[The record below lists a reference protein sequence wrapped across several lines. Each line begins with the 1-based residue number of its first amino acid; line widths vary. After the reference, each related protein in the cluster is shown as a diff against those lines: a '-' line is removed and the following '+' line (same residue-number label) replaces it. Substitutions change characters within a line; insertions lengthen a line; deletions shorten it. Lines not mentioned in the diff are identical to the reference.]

1 MSGPPEVLSLR
12 KSAATLRDQGRLAET
27 EALLRKAVLLAPSDG
42 DAHAELGLTLAMMGR
57 SGEAEPC
64 YRRALEI
71 NPLDAFSLGN
81 LGAALLQAKRVDE
94 AAACFRQVLEI
105 EPGQPQA
112 LRNLGVILKDA
123 ARLVEA
129 KACFLEASRRDT
141 SLEASLQAHLA
152 VSAMAQSAGDI
163 DVQRSSYAAGLEAF
177 AAEPR
182 RFRYQ
187 GERISVPWFFLPYHG
202 RDDRALMQRTA
213 QVLAAKVP
221 PSETADTSPALSV
234 DPAREGRRIRIAF
247 CSEFLHDHT
256 IGRLYRGLI
265 AKLDRRRFEVVVL
278 HGPFTP
284 SDAFRTAL
292 DAGADRALSLPR
304 APEAQRLV
312 LRELRPDVLFFP
324 EIGMSPQ
331 TWFLARERLAPVQ
344 VASWGHPNT
353 TGLASID
360 YFLSAAS
367 LEPAGAEAHYMEQLV
382 KLPRLPTFYEAPGPT
397 PVLPRS
403 ALRLPESGTLYGC
416 PQSPFKFHPD
426 FDPVLAEIA
435 EGDPTAHIV
444 LIEGRNAAW
453 AKVLRER
460 WGASHPILLERV
472 QFLPRLSQPAFM
484 ALLAH
489 IDVLLDPLH
498 FGSGNTLYEAM
509 AFGTPIVSWPGAF
522 MRGRVVAGAYA
533 QMGVDRAPIAQTP
546 RDYAPIALALGRDP
560 ARRAQLR
567 AELHGKA
574 RTQLY
579 EDAAAVGAIEAFL
592 DSAVAA
598 AARGAKLPA
607 DWSATATE
615 RPA

>member
-1 MSGPPEVLSLR
+1 MSGPQEALSLR
-12 KSAATLRDQGRLAET
+12 KSAAALREQGRLAEA
-27 EALLRKAVLLAPSDG
+27 EAALRNAVLLAPSDG
-42 DAHAELGLTLAMMGR
+42 DAHGELGLTLAMMGR

-71 NPLDAFSLGN
+71 DPHDAFSLGN

-112 LRNLGVILKDA
+112 LRNLGVILKESA
-123 ARLVEA
+123 QLAEA
-129 KACFLEASRRDT
+129 KACFLQASRRDP
-141 SLEASLQAHLA
+141 SFEVNLQAHLA
-152 VSAMAQSAGDI
+152 LSPMTRSVADQEM
-163 DVQRSSYAAGLEAF
+163 QRASYAAGLEAF
-177 AAEPR
+177 MADPR
-182 RFRYQ
+182 SYRYR
-187 GERISVPWFFLPYHG
+187 GERLNVPWFSLAYHG
-202 RDDRALMQRTA
+202 RDDRALLERTA
-213 QVLAAKVP
+213 EVLAVKA
-221 PSETADTSPALSV
+221 PSGPVDAPVSDWI
-234 DPAREGRRIRIAF
+234 DPAREGRRIRVAF

-304 APEAQRLV
+304 APEAQRLA

-367 LEPAGAEAHYMEQLV
+367 LEPDGAAAHYTEQLV
-382 KLPRLPTFYEAPGPT
+382 RLPRLPTFYEAPGPA
-397 PVLPRS
+397 PALPRS

-435 EGDPTAHIV
+435 AGDPTAHIILV
-444 LIEGRNAAW
+444 EGRNAAW
-453 AKVLRER
+453 TTVLRER

-472 QFLPRLSQPAFM
+472 RFLPRLSQPAFM

-509 AFGTPIVSWPGAF
+509 AYGTPIVTWPGGF
-522 MRGRVVAGAYA
+522 MRGRVVAGAYS
-533 QMGVDRAPIAQTP
+533 QMGVDHAPVAPTP
-546 RDYAPIALALGRDP
+546 KDYAPIALALGRDA
-560 ARRAQLR
+560 ARRAELR

-579 EDAAAVGAIEAFL
+579 EDAAAIGAIEAFL
-592 DSAVAA
+592 HAAVAA
-598 AARGAKLPA
+598 AARGGKAPA
-607 DWSATATE
+607 DWSPTATAG
-615 RPA
+615 PA